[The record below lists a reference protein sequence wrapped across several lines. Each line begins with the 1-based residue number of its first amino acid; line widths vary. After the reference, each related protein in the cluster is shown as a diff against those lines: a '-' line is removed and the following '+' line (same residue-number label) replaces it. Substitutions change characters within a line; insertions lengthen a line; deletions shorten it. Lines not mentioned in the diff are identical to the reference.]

1 MKKLAI
7 FDFDGTLVDSV
18 HDVIIC
24 FNEALTIC
32 DFPTLTREEYLDCL
46 GGNIDEIISL
56 ILKDNNTAENIE
68 MLRKTYEKIYYS
80 SKNDLTCPF
89 PGVHELLKSLMD
101 KGILLAINS
110 NRKNDS
116 LQIYSDRFFSDID
129 FLAIEGH
136 NPDYPSKPSPC
147 AVQRIMEK
155 CNVTKDECIYIG
167 DSITDIRTAQNA
179 EIDCLLVTW
188 GYGRDDAFESDYPL
202 DVVDEAFQ
210 IINYF

>member
-1 MKKLAI
+1 M
-7 FDFDGTLVDSV
+7 
-18 HDVIIC
+18 
-24 FNEALTIC
+24 
-32 DFPTLTREEYLDCL
+32 TREEYLDRL

-56 ILKDNNTAENIE
+56 ILKENSTAENIG

-89 PGVHELLKSLMD
+89 PGVHELLKSLND
-101 KGILLAINS
+101 KGVLLAINS

-116 LQIYSDRFFSDID
+116 LQIYADRFFSDID

-136 NPDYPSKPSPC
+136 IPDYPSKPSPY
-147 AVQRIMEK
+147 AVQKIMEK

-179 EIDCLLVTW
+179 EIDCLLVSW
-188 GYGRDDAFESDYPL
+188 GYGREDAFESEYPL
-202 DVVDEAFQ
+202 DVIDDASD
-210 IINYF
+210 ILGYF

>member
-24 FNEALTIC
+24 FNEALTFH

-46 GGNIDEIISL
+46 GGNIDEIMSL
-56 ILKDNNTAENIE
+56 ILKENSTAENIE
-68 MLRKTYEKIYYS
+68 MLRKTYEKIYYG

-89 PGVHELLKSLMD
+89 PGVHDLLKSLQD
-101 KGILLAINS
+101 NEVLLAINS

-116 LQIYSDRFFSDID
+116 LQVYAERFFSDID

-136 NPDYPSKPSPC
+136 NQDYPSKPSPY
-147 AVQRIMEK
+147 AVQRIIEK
-155 CNVTKDECIYIG
+155 CNVAKDECIYIG

-179 EIDCLLVTW
+179 EIDCLLVSW
-188 GYGRDDAFESDYPL
+188 GYGRDDAFQSEYPL
-202 DVVDEAFQ
+202 DVVDDASD
-210 IINYF
+210 ILKYF